1 MFTVSLSLTVNLMNC
16 VCPALWDLDIN
27 TCFVRIDPTF
37 IAGVLLTHI
46 SSSGCIYSSQTPTFS
61 QGAEAALS
69 LGGPGRENHM
79 RGRTEEVLG
88 RHQQVGR
95 LYSPVR
101 YGSKWNVLLFL
112 YYFNK
117 TEKLKWNV
125 SHLLAKALRNHLMA
139 PTKWMHHN
147 KKRSLNAP
155 CSHLR
160 MVSNMQSWTMILPAD
175 GVLVFCG
182 WLHVVAV
189 TISWGPFLPCLTAG
203 LHQLLGRHCNE
214 TQTTQCSQ
222 HFREITWQLPSPS

>member
-16 VCPALWDLDIN
+16 GCPSLWDLDIN

-37 IAGVLLTHI
+37 ITGILLTHI

-69 LGGPGRENHM
+69 LGGPGGEKHM

-95 LYSPVR
+95 LFFPVC

-117 TEKLKWNV
+117 KEKLKWNV
-125 SHLLAKALRNHLMA
+125 SHLALGNYLMA
-139 PTKWMHHN
+139 PKRWMYHN
-147 KKRSLNAP
+147 KKLWIFLY
-155 CSHLR
+155 HY
-160 MVSNMQSWTMILPAD
+160 
-175 GVLVFCG
+175 
-182 WLHVVAV
+182 VA
-189 TISWGPFLPCLTAG
+189 
-203 LHQLLGRHCNE
+203 LLIN
-214 TQTTQCSQ
+214 
-222 HFREITWQLPSPS
+222 L